1 MTRELIIQVIREVV
15 RGWPIEDVQ
24 VAADN
29 LPTLVGKG
37 ATQFCNENELGPWFE
52 LQIRHRNVSVA
63 SELIAFI
70 EESKQAVVQH
80 KEVETS
86 GDNSNGKS

>member
-29 LPTLVGKG
+29 LPTRVSKG
-37 ATQFCNENELGPWFE
+37 AVQFCAENELGPWFE
-52 LQIRHRNVSVA
+52 LQIRHRNISVA

-70 EESKQAVVQH
+70 GESKQAVVQH
-80 KEVETS
+80 KEVQTS
-86 GDNSNGKS
+86 GDKNHGRP